1 MNSCPW
7 HKSHSRREL
16 VDIIKLFK
24 LPIEDADDYN
34 KKELS
39 EKLFHVL
46 YDEID
51 FIEPDNDYYGI
62 QNLHDLKEYLIKP
75 NQKKI
80 LSVKDK
86 NEIMKM
92 SKLIIQYCKVGYCT
106 ELSYFD
112 DMEQIYTEAR
122 RLSQF
127 GDIPS
132 VRRMC
137 LMLNK
142 NPHSK
147 EMIVPVV
154 SKKVQ
159 KDLEIKQL
167 TQKKVFSMLTVKN
180 KKVILSFD

>member
-1 MNSCPW
+1 MTW
-7 HKSHSRREL
+7 HKSHTRKDL
-16 VDIIKLFK
+16 LDIIKLFK
-24 LPIEDADDYN
+24 LPIEDAEDYN
-34 KKELS
+34 KKILS

-46 YDEID
+46 YNEID
-51 FIEPDNDYYGI
+51 FIEPDDDYYGI

-106 ELSYFD
+106 ELSYFNTMD
-112 DMEQIYTEAR
+112 EIYTESR

-137 LMLNK
+137 QMLNK

-147 EMIVPVV
+147 EMVIPVV
-154 SKKVQ
+154 SKKIQ
-159 KDLEIKQL
+159 KDLEIKQINS
-167 TQKKVFSMLTVKN
+167 KKS
-180 KKVILSFD
+180 ILYANCKERKSHCLV

>member
-1 MNSCPW
+1 MF
-7 HKSHSRREL
+7 HKSHSRKDML
-16 VDIIKLFK
+16 DIIKLFK

-34 KKELS
+34 KKDLS
-39 EKLFHVL
+39 EKLFICL
-46 YDEID
+46 YKD
-51 FIEPDNDYYGI
+51 IEYIEADKHYYGI
-62 QNLHDLKEYLIKP
+62 DNLHDLKEYLIKP

-80 LSVKDK
+80 LSIKDK
-86 NEIMKM
+86 NEIIKI

-106 ELSYFD
+106 ELSYFNTID
-112 DMEQIYTEAR
+112 EIYCEAR
-122 RLSQF
+122 RIAQF

-137 LMLNK
+137 QLINK

-147 EMIVPVV
+147 EIVIPVV
-154 SKKVQ
+154 SKKIQ
-159 KDLEIKQL
+159 RELEIKQL